1 MLRIEFVKER
11 DISDGYGKLMQ
22 LNRFLGRYKRAVPQ
36 LFAKIKDSSFLKN
49 MMIVMSGTVFAQII
63 NYAMSPI
70 ISRLFTPANF
80 GVLGSFS
87 AVSGIIA
94 AGATLDYSQAL
105 MLPREKEEAINL
117 FGFSTICTLMIGLL
131 CALFC
136 TIAPGTANSLMK
148 TKGVW
153 PLILLVIAVVVAG
166 INDSLQAWAV
176 RVKAF
181 KHTSSSQV
189 IRSLSSSGTRVG
201 FGFLKTGAGGLIIS
215 KILADI
221 SACVKLARVYFSEP
235 STLRTMINWERMK
248 RLAKEYYDFPLYSAS
263 QNIINALS
271 NGLPVLLL
279 TRFYGISVAGSY
291 AFGITIIQ
299 VPMGFILTA
308 LRQVLFQKASESQHQ
323 GKSLASLYIKTTA
336 VLFAMAIV
344 PSIILMI
351 WAPQI
356 FSWVFGSRWQLSGQ
370 LARGLVIWLAIV
382 FCNLPAV
389 LFSRIIRVQRFVFFY
404 DIGLL
409 IARTLAL
416 VLGGIYLTVLT
427 TVMVFAL
434 VGAAMNVLLIIIV
447 GYWVMKK
454 EGTVQITQVRDYL
467 FGK

>member
-1 MLRIEFVKER
+1 MPIEA
-11 DISDGYGKLMQ
+11 GG
-22 LNRFLGRYKRAVPQ
+22 FLGQYRRELLQ
-36 LFAKIKDSSFLKN
+36 FFAKLKDSSFLKN
-49 MMIVMSGTVFAQII
+49 MMIVMSGTALAQVI
-63 NYAMSPI
+63 NYSLSPI

-80 GVLGSFS
+80 GVFGSFT

-117 FGFSTICTLMIGLL
+117 FGLSIVCTIGIGFV

-136 TIAPGTANSLMK
+136 AIAPGAANSLTK
-148 TKGVW
+148 TKGAWALV
-153 PLILLVIAVVVAG
+153 LLVIGVVVSG
-166 INDSLQAWAV
+166 TNDSLGAWAI

-181 KHTSSSQV
+181 KRTSASQV
-189 IRSLSSSGTRVG
+189 VRSLSSSGTRVG
-201 FGFLKTGAGGLIIS
+201 FGFFRMGAWGLIIS
-215 KILADI
+215 KIIADI
-221 SACVKLARVYFSEP
+221 SASINLARVYLSEP
-235 STLRTMINWERMK
+235 RTLKNAINWERMK

-263 QNIINALS
+263 QNVINALS

-279 TRFYGISVAGSY
+279 TRFYGISVAGSF
-291 AFGITIIQ
+291 AFGITMLQ

-308 LRQVLFQKASESQHQ
+308 LRQVLFQKASESHHQ

-344 PSIILMI
+344 PSLILII

-356 FSWVFGSRWQLSGQ
+356 FSWVFGSRWHLAGQ
-370 LARGLVIWLAIV
+370 LARSLVVWLAIA

-389 LFSRIIRVQRFVFFY
+389 LFARIIRVQRFVFFY

-416 VLGGIYLTVLT
+416 VLGGIYLTVLP
-427 TVMVFAL
+427 TVMVYAL
-434 VGAAMNVLLIIIV
+434 VGAAMNIFLILVI
-447 GYWVMKK
+447 GYWVMRK
-454 EGTVQITQVRDYL
+454 EGTVQISQVRNYL
-467 FGK
+467 FRK